1 MRPIKF
7 SYSTKLLITVVAI
20 LTLCEVAF
28 LAFQFNREQRY
39 REDLLNAQLTILNYQ
54 LLDHY
59 DGGVVNVELWER
71 TIDLPIQQ
79 LQLAIFDSEG
89 NVLYDNSGI
98 EIAGNPLDRE
108 EIKMANESENHH
120 GFSVH
125 NNDDVDNDDFYYYA
139 ALKEGDL
146 FARTGALGH
155 DVGLS
160 EFMQIDRSF
169 IWYALLI
176 YVIIIAITWYATSRI
191 GSTVKRLS
199 EFASAAEKGE
209 EIYDTKVFPRNEL
222 GTIAHN
228 IVLIYVRWQRT
239 LAERDRQA
247 AIALKEEQ
255 EKAKLKRELTNNI
268 NHELKTPVSAISLE
282 LETILTHKDKLTEAQ
297 RNMLISRCKA
307 NSDRLLS
314 LIKDILAL
322 NRLEEGAENIQ
333 RELLSLRDIVDE
345 VTDNLLP
352 KAEDAGIGFE
362 INLPE
367 TMMMLGNGPLLESI
381 FNNLINNAI
390 LYSGG
395 STISI
400 FLQEE
405 DEKSYR
411 IIIGD
416 DGIGIGEEHLE
427 HIFDRFYRVESGRS
441 RKKGGS
447 GIGLAIVKSAAQFHG
462 GDITVRNN
470 PAGGLEFTLTVS
482 KSM

>member
-1 MRPIKF
+1 MRPIKI
-7 SYSTKLLITVVAI
+7 SYSTKLLLVVVAI

-28 LAFQFNREQRY
+28 VAFQFSREQRY
-39 REDLLNAQLTILNYQ
+39 RQDLLNAQLTILNYQ

-59 DGGVVNVELWER
+59 EGGVVNVELWER
-71 TIDLPIQQ
+71 TIDLPIQE
-79 LQLAIFDSEG
+79 LQFAIFDSEG
-89 NVLYDNSGI
+89 NILYDNTGI
-98 EIAGNPLDRE
+98 DHITNPLELDE
-108 EIKMANESENHH
+108 LKMANESDIHR

-125 NNDDVDNDDFYYYA
+125 NNDEVDDDDFYYYA

-155 DVGLS
+155 DVGLA
-160 EFMQIDRSF
+160 EFMNIDRTF
-169 IWYALLI
+169 LWYAILI
-176 YVIIIAITWYATSRI
+176 YIFVIAITWYATSRI
-191 GSTVKRLS
+191 GNTIKRLS
-199 EFASAAEKGE
+199 EFAQAAEKGV
-209 EIYDTKVFPRNEL
+209 EIYDTKAFPKNEL

-239 LAERDRQA
+239 LVERERLAD
-247 AIALKEEQ
+247 IALKDEQ
-255 EKAKLKRELTNNI
+255 EKARLKKELTNNI

-282 LETILTHKDKLTEAQ
+282 LETLLTHKDKLSEAQ

-307 NSDRLLS
+307 NSDRLLKM
-314 LIKDILAL
+314 IQDILTL
-322 NRLEEGAENIQ
+322 NRLDDGADNIQ
-333 RELLSLRDIVDE
+333 KELLSLTDVVEE
-345 VTDNLLP
+345 VSDSLLM

-362 INLPE
+362 INIPE

-381 FNNLINNAI
+381 FSNLINNAI

-416 DGIGIGEEHLE
+416 DGTGIPEEHLE
-427 HIFDRFYRVESGRS
+427 HLFDRFYRIESGRS
-441 RKKGGS
+441 RKKGGT
-447 GIGLAIVKSAAQFHG
+447 GIGLAIVKSAAKFHG
-462 GDITVRNN
+462 GDITVRNL
-470 PAGGLEFTLTVS
+470 PSGGLEFTLTLA
-482 KSM
+482 KS

>member
-1 MRPIKF
+1 MRPIKI
-7 SYSTKLLITVVAI
+7 SYGTKLLLVVVAI

-28 LAFQFNREQRY
+28 VAFQFSREQRY
-39 REDLLNAQLTILNYQ
+39 RQDLLNAQLTILNYQ

-59 DGGVVNVELWER
+59 EGGVVNVELWER
-71 TIDLPIQQ
+71 TIDLPIQE
-79 LQLAIFDSEG
+79 LQFAIFDSEG
-89 NVLYDNSGI
+89 NILYDNTGI
-98 EIAGNPLDRE
+98 DHITNPLELDE
-108 EIKMANESENHH
+108 LKMANESDIHR

-125 NNDDVDNDDFYYYA
+125 NNDEVDDDDFYYYA

-155 DVGLS
+155 DVGLA
-160 EFMQIDRSF
+160 EFMNIDRTF
-169 IWYALLI
+169 LWYAILI
-176 YVIIIAITWYATSRI
+176 YIFVIAITWYATSRI
-191 GSTVKRLS
+191 GNTIKRLS
-199 EFASAAEKGE
+199 EFAQAAEKGV
-209 EIYDTKVFPRNEL
+209 EIYDTKAFPKNEL

-239 LAERDRQA
+239 LVERERLAD
-247 AIALKEEQ
+247 IALKDEQ
-255 EKAKLKRELTNNI
+255 EKARLKKELTNNI

-282 LETILTHKDKLTEAQ
+282 LETLLTHKDKLSEAQ

-307 NSDRLLS
+307 NSDRLLKM
-314 LIKDILAL
+314 IQDILTL
-322 NRLEEGAENIQ
+322 NRLDDGADNIQ
-333 RELLSLRDIVDE
+333 KELLSLTDVVEE
-345 VTDNLLP
+345 VSDSLLM

-362 INLPE
+362 INIPE

-381 FNNLINNAI
+381 FSNLINNAI

-416 DGIGIGEEHLE
+416 DGTGIPEEHLE
-427 HIFDRFYRVESGRS
+427 HLFDRFYRIESGRS
-441 RKKGGS
+441 RKKGGT
-447 GIGLAIVKSAAQFHG
+447 GIGLAIVKSAAKFHG
-462 GDITVRNN
+462 GDITVRNL
-470 PAGGLEFTLTVS
+470 PSGGLEFTLTLA
-482 KSM
+482 KS